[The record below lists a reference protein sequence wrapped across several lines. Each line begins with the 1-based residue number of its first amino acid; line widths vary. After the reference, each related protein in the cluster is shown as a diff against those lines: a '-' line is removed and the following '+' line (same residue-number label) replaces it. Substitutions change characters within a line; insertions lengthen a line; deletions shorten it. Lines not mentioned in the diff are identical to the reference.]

1 MKKMGTL
8 LAWGALVLLTTGWLV
23 FLRPETLGG
32 SVGYILI
39 NGESMLP
46 RLRTG
51 DLVLVKTATNY
62 ERGDVVVYRVPEGN
76 LGEGVKII
84 HRIIGGDSRSGFVVQ
99 GDNKPHKDPWKPLP
113 SDVVGKQWI
122 HIPSAGTLLGV
133 LRTPL
138 GIATLAALF
147 AIWIFLGSKPAV
159 PGAGRGKQAKRKSAR
174 MLILAVALA
183 GMATRVHA
191 AGLEIRSGQ
200 LAVFTAVVP
209 PLSPPSQPDLPADS
223 TE

>member
-1 MKKMGTL
+1 MKKLRTL
-8 LAWGALVLLTTGWLV
+8 LAWGALVVLTTGWLI

-51 DLVLVKTATNY
+51 DLVLVKPETSY
-62 ERGDVVVYRVPEGN
+62 RRDDVVVYRVPEGN

-84 HRIIGGDSRSGFVVQ
+84 HRIIGGDARSGFVVQ
-99 GDNKPHKDPWKPLP
+99 GDNKPHKDPWRPLP

-122 HIPSAGTLLGV
+122 HIPSAGTLLSV

-147 AIWIFLGSKPAV
+147 AIWIFLGSKPAA
-159 PGAGRGKQAKRKSAR
+159 GAGSDATAR
-174 MLILAVALA
+174 RHAVQILILAAALA
-183 GMATRVHA
+183 GVTTRVHA

-200 LAVFTAVVP
+200 LAVLTAVVP
-209 PLSPPSQPDLPADS
+209 PLSPPAQPALPADS
-223 TE
+223 PE